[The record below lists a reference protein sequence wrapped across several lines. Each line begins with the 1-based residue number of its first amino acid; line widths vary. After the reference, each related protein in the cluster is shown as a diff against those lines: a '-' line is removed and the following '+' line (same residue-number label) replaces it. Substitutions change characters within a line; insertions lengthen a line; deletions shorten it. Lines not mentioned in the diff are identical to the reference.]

1 MEREKRARDRKEAT
15 FLEHLEEFRRRL
27 IRCALYVVLC
37 AALTWV
43 ARHQLMEI
51 CQAPIYQGAEMAGI
65 DRPEFKAF
73 GPAEALMLSVQIA
86 LVAGVILA
94 APLWLLE
101 AWLFIE
107 PALEDHERKYVVPL
121 LPFAVSL
128 FLGGVGFCYWMC
140 PRAFSILLKFQKD
153 LNVAPEF
160 ILKDY
165 LTFFLRLLLIFG
177 VMFELPLVIM
187 FLSAVGIVKS
197 EFLAKHWRIAV
208 VVIAVVCAI
217 ATPTPDAVTLSFLAG
232 PMIGLYLLSIVLAK
246 FVEKGRRRHGQRE
259 AAATE
264 AAPAAPALP
273 EADPY
278 AVYREEEELAA
289 QVEEQVEGPSEPEA
303 STEAHEALSDAGEDV
318 AAEPEAEEE
327 PPPPRGL
334 SEPGDVIP
342 PVEPDSGDPEPA
354 EEGDQ
359 TLRSRDDPDV
369 AGD

>member
-1 MEREKRARDRKEAT
+1 MMEREKRARDRKEAT

-43 ARHQLMEI
+43 ARHQLMQI

-86 LVAGVILA
+86 LVAGIILA

-197 EFLAKHWRIAV
+197 EFLVKHWRIAV
-208 VVIAVVCAI
+208 VIIAVVCAI

-246 FVEKGRRRHGQRE
+246 FVEKGRRRHEQRE
-259 AAATE
+259 SAQTE
-264 AAPAAPALP
+264 AVAAPDVP

-289 QVEEQVEGPSEPEA
+289 QVEQQIEGPAAEEP
-303 STEAHEALSDAGEDV
+303 STEAHEALSEATEEQ
-318 AAEPEAEEE
+318 AAEPETPEE
-327 PPPPRGL
+327 PPQPRGL

-342 PVEPDSGDPEPA
+342 PVEPDYGDSEPA
-354 EEGDQ
+354 EEGDE
-359 TLRSRDDPDV
+359 TLRSRDDPGAV
-369 AGD
+369 GD